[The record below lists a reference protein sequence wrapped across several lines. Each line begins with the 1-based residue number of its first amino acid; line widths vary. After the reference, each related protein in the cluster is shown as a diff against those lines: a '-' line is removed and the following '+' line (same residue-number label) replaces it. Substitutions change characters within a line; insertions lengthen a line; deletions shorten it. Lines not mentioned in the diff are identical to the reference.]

1 MDLMSGPSRS
11 FQPKLLGASKL
22 FNELDQLGWIKMEM
36 NQFAGVE
43 KESFH
48 GAELNLDCSST
59 LHMGYMYMYSIYC
72 NIVAIDSRK
81 IKFLDSTARHADTL
95 VNVHRGPDIPLAV
108 VQLDAV
114 RVAVVPVLD
123 DGAFLPTRGGLTG
136 EAFDKGADGKPQ
148 GLGEAVAESFVQVSL
163 VQIPTDEHELAFLD
177 LVRTP

>member
-1 MDLMSGPSRS
+1 MSGPSRS

-22 FNELDQLGWIKMEM
+22 FNELDQVGWIKMEM

-95 VNVHRGPDIPLAV
+95 VNVHRGPDIPLAAV

-123 DGAFLPTRGGLTG
+123 DGAFLPTRGGSPVKHSTKVPTG
-136 EAFDKGADGKPQ
+136 NLR
-148 GLGEAVAESFVQVSL
+148 GLARQSRNPSSK
-163 VQIPTDEHELAFLD
+163 
-177 LVRTP
+177 